1 MSTLVEIQG
10 LTKHFMPSRIWLWT
24 GAKIIKAAQDVSFQ
38 IGEGT
43 VFGLVGESGCGKTT
57 MGRLILR
64 LIEADSG
71 KIMFEGK
78 DVLQFSAQELHDY
91 RRKAQIIFQNP
102 FSSFNPRRSILQ
114 NLSTGYRVYD
124 IGNMVERRE
133 HLEALM
139 ERVGM
144 EPSYLGR
151 YPHQFSGGQ
160 LQRLAI
166 ARALTLE
173 PKFIVADEPVS
184 ALDVS
189 IQAQILNLLR
199 NLQRDLNF
207 TVLLISH
214 QLRVIRHMSDR
225 IGVMYLGLLVE
236 TADKEELFANPMH
249 PYTQALIA
257 SAPSL
262 DPDQGTGEL
271 IKGEVWDVA
280 PPEEGCVFYNR
291 CPVVVPECEHLPQE
305 LIDQGNGHTVA
316 CWRV

>member
-1 MSTLVEIQG
+1 MSTLVEVQG
-10 LTKHFMPSRIWLWT
+10 LTKHFLPSRIWVWT
-24 GAKIIKAAQDVSFQ
+24 GAKIIRAAQDVSFQ

-57 MGRLILR
+57 IGRLVLR
-64 LIEADSG
+64 LLESDSG
-71 KIMFEGK
+71 KILFGGK
-78 DVLQFSAQELHDY
+78 DVLQFSSQELHDY

-102 FSSFNPRRSILQ
+102 FSSFNPRRSIMQ
-114 NLSTGYRVYD
+114 NLGTGYRVYQV
-124 IGNMVERRE
+124 GSMVERRE
-133 HLEALM
+133 RLEALM
-139 ERVGM
+139 QRVGM
-144 EPSYLGR
+144 EPSYLDR

-173 PKFIVADEPVS
+173 PRFIVADEPVS

-199 NLQRDLNF
+199 ELQRDLNF
-207 TVLLISH
+207 TMLLISH

-225 IGVMYLGLLVE
+225 IGVMYLGRLVE
-236 TADKEELFANPMH
+236 IADKQELFDNPLH

-262 DPDQGTGEL
+262 DPGQETGEL
-271 IKGEVWDVA
+271 IKGELWDVA
-280 PPEEGCVFYNR
+280 PPEEGCVFYHR
-291 CPVVVPECEHLPQE
+291 CSRAVPDCEHFPQE
-305 LIDQGNGHTVA
+305 LEDKGNGHTVA